1 MVSLASQKRRPFTA
15 DFRRVTDKNLLGTGQ
30 KSVGD
35 APMLSRCSLLIN
47 PSPKPTGVLEH
58 CCEGENIC

>member
-1 MVSLASQKRRPFTA
+1 MSVASQKRRPFTA
-15 DFRRVTDKNLLGTGQ
+15 YFRRVTGKNRLETGQ
-30 KSVGD
+30 KSGGD
-35 APMLSRCSLLIN
+35 APILSRCSLLRN